1 MCVEDKGGPETGPRK
16 KRETKN
22 RPPEDKEG
30 PKQARGRER
39 ESKNRPG
46 VQKQAREW
54 QLVPKATPRP
64 PVEFLK
70 ENSSSSLKASFR
82 DIGYIG
88 FSNTGSSNTGFFRY
102 GLFKYRFFRYR

>member
-1 MCVEDKGGPETGPRK
+1 MSVEDKGSPETGPRK

-46 VQKQAREW
+46 VQKQARS
-54 QLVPKATPRP
+54 PKTGPRVATCAQATPRP
-64 PVEFLK
+64 PVEFLQD
-70 ENSSSSLKASFR
+70 NSSSSLKASFR
-82 DIGYIG
+82 ENPKVALASLILQ
-88 FSNTGSSNTGFFRY
+88 N
-102 GLFKYRFFRYR
+102 

>member
-1 MCVEDKGGPETGPRK
+1 MSVEDKGGPETGPRK

-46 VQKQAREW
+46 VQKQAHEW
-54 QLVPKATPRP
+54 QLVPKP
-64 PVEFLK
+64 PPDPQF
-70 ENSSSSLKASFR
+70 NF
-82 DIGYIG
+82 
-88 FSNTGSSNTGFFRY
+88 
-102 GLFKYRFFRYR
+102 